1 MATIE
6 GLAPGQKKEIEV
18 QDLNQYDYILFS
30 GDTLKDYFRFGNTF
44 LPIGVFSVAK
54 ETSVICCPPQ
64 YTRSAFVNFKT
75 NTSISFQAT
84 TTNDTKVNIRVYGV
98 KNHS

>member
-1 MATIE
+1 MVTIE
-6 GLAPGQKKEIEV
+6 GLSAGQTREVEV

-30 GDTLKDYFRFGNTF
+30 GDTLKDMFRFGNTF

-64 YTRSAFVNFKT
+64 YLRLAFISFKT
-75 NTSISFQAT
+75 NTLLHFQGASN
-84 TTNDTKVNIRVYGV
+84 NDTKVNIRVYGV